1 MLTISIQ
8 AGGQSRRMGRDKA
21 LVQLAGKP
29 IVEHILERIDGLGNE
44 VLITTNNPQ
53 AYAYLGIRLER
64 DSVPGAGSLA
74 GLQTAL
80 RASRYSH
87 TLVLA
92 CDMPFVS
99 RPLLEFMIELIPN
112 ADIIVPQRQ
121 GFFEPMH
128 AIYSQICLPPIEAAL
143 RMGDT
148 RVISFYDQVNVRTIN
163 ELELTKFDPQGMS
176 FFNINTPEDLNRA
189 EHYLAHLSNTEDG

>member
-8 AGGQSRRMGRDKA
+8 AGGQSQRMGRDKA

-29 IVEHILERIDGLGNE
+29 IIAHILERIEGLGDE
-44 VLITTNNPQ
+44 VLITTNNPE
-53 AYAYLGIRLER
+53 AYAYLGIRLET
-64 DSVPGAGSLA
+64 DSIPGAGSLA
-74 GLQTAL
+74 GLHTAL

-99 RPLLEFMIELIPN
+99 RPLLEFMMELIPS

-148 RVISFYDQVNVRTIN
+148 RVISFYDQVQVLTVDEM
-163 ELELTKFDPQGMS
+163 ELAKFDPQGMS
-176 FFNINTPEDLNRA
+176 FFNINTPQDLTHA
-189 EHYLAHLSNTEDG
+189 EHYLSQFSNTEDG

>member
-8 AGGQSRRMGRDKA
+8 AGGQSQRMGRDKA

-29 IVEHILERIDGLGNE
+29 IIEYVLERIEGLGNE
-44 VLITTNNPQ
+44 ILITTNNPE
-53 AYAYLGIRLER
+53 AYAYLGIRMES
-64 DSVPGAGSLA
+64 DSVPGASSLA

-80 RASRYSH
+80 SASRYSH

-99 RPLLEFMIELIPN
+99 RPLLEFMIERIPS

-128 AIYSQICLPPIEAAL
+128 AIYSQICLSPIEDAL

-148 RVISFYDQVNVRTIN
+148 RVISFYDQVQVRTIF
-163 ELELTKFDPQGMS
+163 ESELTRLDPQGMS

-189 EHYLAHLSNTEDG
+189 ENYLAQLSKAEDG

>member
-8 AGGQSRRMGRDKA
+8 AGGQSQRMGSDKA

-29 IVEHILERIDGLGNE
+29 IIEHILERIEGLGNE
-44 VLITTNNPQ
+44 VLITTNKPE
-53 AYAYLGIRLER
+53 AYTYLGIRLES
-64 DSVPGAGSLA
+64 DSIPGAGSLA

-80 RASRYSH
+80 GASRYPH

-99 RPLLEFMIELIPN
+99 RSLLEYMIELIPS

-121 GFFEPMH
+121 GFIEPMH

-143 RMGDT
+143 RVGDT
-148 RVISFYDQVNVRTIN
+148 RVISFYDQVKVRTID
-163 ELELTKFDPQGMS
+163 ELELARFDPQGMS
-176 FFNINTPEDLNRA
+176 FFNINTPEDLNLA
-189 EHYLAHLSNTEDG
+189 EHYLTQLSNTEDG